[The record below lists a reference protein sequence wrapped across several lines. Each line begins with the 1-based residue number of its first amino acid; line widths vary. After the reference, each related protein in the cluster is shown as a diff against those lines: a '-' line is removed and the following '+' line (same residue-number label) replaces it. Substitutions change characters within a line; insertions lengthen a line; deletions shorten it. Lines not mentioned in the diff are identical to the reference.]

1 MRDAIMRLTLN
12 VKKTIEKN
20 AETYFE
26 KAKKAKGKIAGL
38 KIALTRFEAQK
49 EKLQK
54 EQTSVIAKL
63 EKQKPI
69 ASDRKREWYEKFRWF
84 YSSEGFLCIGGRD
97 ATTND
102 IVVKK
107 HAEPGDLIFHTEA
120 PGSPFF
126 IIKADNKAIGEATKE
141 ETAQAAATFSK
152 GWKLGVTSMEVYHV
166 TPEQVTKEAK
176 AGEFLGKGAF
186 MVIGKRTYYNPTL
199 EIAIGILDDGRI
211 MSGPLPAVKKHC
223 KKYAVIKQGDER
235 PSDIAK
241 KLIHLFG
248 AGTADEIISA
258 LPSGEIRI
266 AKQ

>member
-1 MRDAIMRLTLN
+1 MRLTLST
-12 VKKTIEKN
+12 KKSIEKN

-26 KAKKAKGKIAGL
+26 KAKKAKGKIEGL
-38 KIALTRFEAQK
+38 KTALKRFELQK

-54 EQTSVIAKL
+54 EKESVISRL
-63 EKQKPI
+63 EKPKQTKP
-69 ASDRKREWYEKFRWF
+69 AREKEWYEKFRWF

-107 HAEPGDLIFHTEA
+107 HTQPGDLIFHTEA

-126 IIKADNKAIGEATKE
+126 IIKAEGKTIGEATKE
-141 ETAQAAATFSK
+141 ETAQAAAAYSK
-152 GWKLGVTSMEVYHV
+152 GWKLGVSSMEVYHV

-176 AGEFLGKGAF
+176 AGEYLAKGAF
-186 MVIGKRTYYNPTL
+186 MVIGKRTYYHPNL
-199 EIAIGILDDGRI
+199 ELAVGILDDGRV
-211 MSGPLPAVKKHC
+211 MGGPLPAIKKHC
-223 KKYAVIKQGDER
+223 KKYAIIKQGDEK

-241 KLIHLFG
+241 HLIKLLG
-248 AGTADEIISA
+248 AGTPDEFIPA
-258 LPSGEIRI
+258 LPSGEMRL